1 MKTCLKYMT
10 SFLQNFQ
17 GLSLPP
23 SHPPSY
29 LLLLKCWTYLTS
41 FLQNIQG
48 LAHKM
53 KFFTWKKSLLSPQ
66 ILTLKIERRQEARFG
81 EIYSIIWVWRR
92 STQNSDSNN
101 LPLAPSILEMCNNHW
116 KLCLKAASAYL
127 HFLLQFLQTFSLTAS
142 NYMLV
147 ALALDRWLSVG
158 SSQWSNHQVLV
169 VIVIVI
175 AL

>member
-1 MKTCLKYMT
+1 MIKNSSAQSVNKFPRKNYFGFDFPTGQLVWELLEREWLAGPVFCKIFKV
-10 SFLQNFQ
+10 SPF
-17 GLSLPP
+17 PP
-23 SHPPSY
+23 LF

-66 ILTLKIERRQEARFG
+66 ILTLKIERRQEARFD

-101 LPLAPSILEMCNNHW
+101 LPLAPLILNSWN
-116 KLCLKAASAYL
+116 
-127 HFLLQFLQTFSLTAS
+127 
-142 NYMLV
+142 V
-147 ALALDRWLSVG
+147 
-158 SSQWSNHQVLV
+158 
-169 VIVIVI
+169 
-175 AL
+175 